1 VPQALSLSGQPFTPD
16 DTPAPQDAYGLSKH
30 EAEQALWQVDA
41 SKAHTLLGWT
51 PPVTMQA
58 QLRTMAQAG

>member
-1 VPQALSLSGQPFTPD
+1 MKKFKVVSVVGTRP
-16 DTPAPQDAYGLSKH
+16 
-30 EAEQALWQVDA
+30 EQALWQVDA

-58 QLRTMAQAG
+58 QLRKMVQAG